1 MKEQTNTKRGQARR
15 LVVALGLV
23 VLLVGAVWSARWLY
37 FRFTHVTTDAAYVKA
52 EMAEVAPEVA
62 GRVLQVLVEEGQLV
76 TQGQVLVL
84 LERDN
89 LTAGRQQAQA
99 AVAQLEETVARQE
112 AALARTRQTVA
123 AAQAAARA
131 GVEAARAQ
139 LAKAE
144 AHLAYMEKQERRLE
158 ALLAT
163 EAVPA
168 SRFDEVHAGA
178 ESARAEVRAAQEGLA
193 LAEARLREAL
203 AGTLGVTEAE
213 AGVAEARAGLERA
226 RAALAQAQWAE
237 GRAEIRAP
245 MAGVVARIFLRTGD
259 FAAPGRPVLAMYD
272 PATRYVEAR
281 FEETRV
287 AHLAAGQKARM
298 TVDALPSV
306 ELTGTIRRITPAA
319 AQEFALIPRDVT
331 AGEFTKVTQRVPV
344 ELTIDELDRHPE
356 IVPGLS
362 VVVSVRKGGGGAS

>member
-1 MKEQTNTKRGQARR
+1 MNEAQNTTVGRGRT
-15 LVVALGLV
+15 LFVALGLI
-23 VLLVGAVWSARWLY
+23 VLVVGAAWSARWLV

-52 EMAEVAPEVA
+52 DMAEVAPEVA
-62 GRVLQVLVEEGQLV
+62 GRVLEVLAEEGKLV
-76 TQGQVLVL
+76 SPGDVLVL

-89 LTAGRQQAQA
+89 LSAGRQQAEA
-99 AVAQLEETVARQE
+99 AVAQLEETVARQD
-112 AALARTRQTVA
+112 AALARTKQTVA
-123 AAQAAARA
+123 ATQAAARA

-144 AHLAYMEKQERRLE
+144 AHLGYLEKQEQRLA
-158 ALLAT
+158 ALLAS

-178 ESARAEVRAAQEGLA
+178 EAARAEVQAAREGLA
-193 LAEARLREAL
+193 LAEAKLREAL
-203 AGTLGVTEAE
+203 AGNLAVAEAE
-213 AGVAEARAGLERA
+213 AGVAEARSGLARA
-226 RAALAQAQWAE
+226 RAALAQARWAE

-245 MAGVVARIFLRTGD
+245 IAGVVARIFLRPGD

-272 PATRYVEAR
+272 PATRYIEAR

-287 AHLAAGQKARM
+287 AHLTVGRTARI

-306 ELTGTIRRITPAA
+306 TLSGTIRRITPAA

-344 ELTIDELDRHPE
+344 ELSIHELDRHPE
-356 IVPGLS
+356 LVPGLS
-362 VVVSVRKGGGGAS
+362 VVVAVRKGARSAS